1 MERTERS
8 SGNQEFLSL
17 ADLRDMFSTE
27 LEPVTDLHGSVFRLK
42 AEELRPVPVGSDVW
56 VIKDQKL
63 GS

>member
-8 SGNQEFLSL
+8 SGNPEFLR
-17 ADLRDMFSTE
+17 ADLCDVLDRSSCETC
-27 LEPVTDLHGSVFRLK
+27 